1 MRLLPPRSRK
11 RERFPRSLTQRERE
25 ILDFLLTPEI
35 EGIEAL
41 RRQAETARVTG
52 KCECGCATINL
63 AEDRATTP
71 ASEVAAAA
79 PVEAVRYPADPANT
93 HGLML
98 WVEDGWLAGVEIW
111 WISEP
116 PAQFPPPDEFEITQ
130 PKGGVGSHLGS
141 SGT

>member
-52 KCECGCATINL
+52 KCECG
-63 AEDRATTP
+63 
-71 ASEVAAAA
+71 
-79 PVEAVRYPADPANT
+79 
-93 HGLML
+93 
-98 WVEDGWLAGVEIW
+98 
-111 WISEP
+111 
-116 PAQFPPPDEFEITQ
+116 
-130 PKGGVGSHLGS
+130 
-141 SGT
+141 